1 MLLVKYRKIFY
12 GIAALLALA
21 SIVSILV
28 FGLHLGI
35 DFKGGSILEVSYQ
48 EAVPDKTL
56 LESRLASIGL
66 HGFSLRQTGETGF
79 ILRSETLTEEGRGTI
94 IEALSLNGEFLVAQE
109 RFTTVGPIIG
119 EELRTKAFIAIAVV
133 IFAIILF
140 ITFAFRKV
148 SQPVSSWKYG
158 LVAITTLVFDVLI
171 PIGAFA
177 ALGYVIGA
185 EVDSLFVMALL
196 AILGY
201 SVHDTIVVFDRV
213 RENLRLNQQSSRTE
227 DFELVVGKSLA
238 QTYVRSIN
246 TSMTTALA
254 LLALF
259 FFGPGA
265 TENFALV
272 LLVGVI
278 IGTYSSIALA
288 SPLLVTIQKSS
299 QRDR

>member
-12 GIAALLALA
+12 GIAALLALTSIA
-21 SIVSILV
+21 SIFA

-48 EAVPDKTL
+48 GKIPEKTL
-56 LESRLASIGL
+56 LESRLSTLGL
-66 HGFSLRQTGETGF
+66 HGFSLRQAGETGF
-79 ILRSETLTEEGRGTI
+79 ILRSETLTEESRGAI
-94 IEALSLNGEFLVAQE
+94 VEALSLNGEFQLRQE
-109 RFTTVGPIIG
+109 RFNTVGPIIG
-119 EELRTKAFIAIAVV
+119 EELRAKAFIAIAIV

-158 LVAITTLVFDVLI
+158 LVAIITLVFDVLI
-171 PIGAFA
+171 PMGAFA
-177 ALGYVIGA
+177 ALGYVISA

-213 RENLRLNQQSSRTE
+213 RENLRLNQQSSHME

-259 FFGPGA
+259 FFGPVA

-272 LLVGVI
+272 LLVGI
-278 IGTYSSIALA
+278 IVGTYSSIALA

-299 QRDR
+299 QRGR